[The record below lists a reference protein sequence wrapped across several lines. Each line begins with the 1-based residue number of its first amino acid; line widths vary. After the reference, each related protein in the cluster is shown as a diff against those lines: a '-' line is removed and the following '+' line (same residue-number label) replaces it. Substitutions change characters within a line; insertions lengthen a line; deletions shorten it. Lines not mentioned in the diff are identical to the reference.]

1 MASEVPRH
9 ARVRPETIDKNLL
22 RRRWAGLARLALSV
36 LILALLAFWLDAE
49 AIVRQLAGTDPLL
62 GVIALALVQVQIA
75 GSALRWRLAAAM
87 RDTEI
92 PLGRA
97 VREYYVA
104 SLLNVVL
111 PGGVA
116 GDVTRA
122 VRARDGGKWRD
133 AALPVVIERGMGQIA
148 MAFLLFVGGALASRT
163 IGTPT
168 GLSVGAAVLAVALL
182 ALLEWSFRRP
192 ALRGHAVLLRRQFVL
207 SLVVAVAYLAMFAC
221 CAAAIG
227 APLSLGLTLTLVP
240 PVLLSM
246 VLPLT
251 IGGWGLRE
259 GAAALLWP
267 MAGLSAEAGIATGL
281 IYGLACILGALPG
294 VAWLWRAR

>member
-1 MASEVPRH
+1 M
-9 ARVRPETIDKNLL
+9 RVRPETIGKNPL
-22 RRRWAGLARLALSV
+22 RRRWVGLFRLALSV
-36 LILALLAFWLDAE
+36 LILALLALWLDAE
-49 AIVRQLAGTDPLL
+49 AIVRQLADTDPLL
-62 GVIALALVQVQIA
+62 GFIALALVQVQIV

-122 VRARDGGKWRD
+122 VRARDGGRWRD

-148 MAFLLFVGGALASRT
+148 MAFLLLVGGALASRT
-163 IGTPT
+163 IGTPP
-168 GLSVGAAVLAVALL
+168 GLSIGAGLLALALL
-182 ALLEWSFRRP
+182 AVLEGLLRRP
-192 ALRGHAVLLRRQFVL
+192 ALRGRAALLRQQFGL

-227 APLSLGLTLTLVP
+227 APLGLGLTLTLVP

-267 MAGLSAEAGIATGL
+267 IAGLSAEAGIATGL
-281 IYGLACILGALPG
+281 VYGLICILGALPG
-294 VAWLWRAR
+294 VVWVWRAR

>member
-1 MASEVPRH
+1 MRH
-9 ARVRPETIDKNLL
+9 A
-22 RRRWAGLARLALSV
+22 
-36 LILALLAFWLDAE
+36 
-49 AIVRQLAGTDPLL
+49 
-62 GVIALALVQVQIA
+62 
-75 GSALRWRLAAAM
+75 
-87 RDTEI
+87 EI

-104 SLLNVVL
+104 SLLNMVL

-122 VRARDGGKWRD
+122 VRAREGGRWRD
-133 AALPVVIERGMGQIA
+133 AALPVLIERGMGQVA
-148 MAFLLFVGGALASRT
+148 LVFLLLVGGALASWT
-163 IGTPT
+163 IGTPSGLSIGT
-168 GLSVGAAVLAVALL
+168 GLLALALL
-182 ALLEWSFRRP
+182 AVLEGSLRRP
-192 ALRGHAVLLRRQFVL
+192 ALRGQAALLRQQFVL
-207 SLVVAVAYLAMFAC
+207 SLVVAAAYLAMFAC

-227 APLSLGLTLTLVP
+227 APLGLGLTLTLVP

-267 MAGLSAEAGIATGL
+267 IAGLSAEAGIATGL
-281 IYGLACILGALPG
+281 VYGLICILGALPG
-294 VAWLWRAR
+294 VVWVWRAR